1 VSIERLKVAEHNIE
15 AIRVDVNSLRVEE
28 ARQTEQLVSIRE
40 SLVRHDGQFYEITR
54 TLTAIQAAMQTM
66 SDTLVRNTVSLEDHV
81 RRTTNL
87 ENRIAPLEQG
97 HWKATGMFVLASAIG
112 GVIVTLAVQL
122 LQ

>member
-66 SDTLVRNTVSLEDHV
+66 SDTLVRNT
-81 RRTTNL
+81 
-87 ENRIAPLEQG
+87 
-97 HWKATGMFVLASAIG
+97 
-112 GVIVTLAVQL
+112 LAVQL